1 MKSSEFFTD
10 WQLSR
15 KLYLRQST
23 FESEY
28 IYFTRHI
35 IPYFAAAAPE
45 LTDISP
51 VNVNNYVKLKLK
63 THSHE
68 TVKKHLHLIKQS
80 LNEAVLL
87 GYLKYNPASPVRLP
101 RTKKT
106 VSARY
111 VFLTAQEAQLMLDA
125 LSDTDIY
132 LHVALAL
139 YYGLRRSEVL
149 GLKWN
154 AIDFKRNTLTV
165 QHTVVKNLT
174 INAADMTKTETSC
187 RTFQIFPELLPFLYH
202 LKRTNALMSDY
213 LFCRADGTVM
223 RPDTLTR
230 KFQRELLK
238 HNFPKMRFHDLRHST
253 ASILFDR
260 GWSLEDVKNWLGH
273 SDIETTSNIYLH
285 YGRTRKILLAK
296 DVEGM
301 FKLKSKN

>member
-1 MKSSEFFTD
+1 MKTVEYFTD

-15 KLYLRQST
+15 KFYLRQST
-23 FESEY
+23 YEAEY

-35 IPYFAAAAPE
+35 VPFFAAVAPE
-45 LTDISP
+45 LEDVSP
-51 VNVNNYVKLKLK
+51 VNVNDYVKLKLK
-63 THSHE
+63 THSIAS
-68 TVKKHLHLIKQS
+68 VKKHLHLIKQA

-87 GYLKYNPASPVRLP
+87 GYLQYNPASPVRLP
-101 RTKKT
+101 RACKA
-106 VSARY
+106 VSVKY
-111 VFLTAQEAQLMLDA
+111 VFLTANEAQFVLDA

-132 LHVALAL
+132 LPVALAL

-149 GLKWN
+149 GLKWQ

-174 INAADMTKTETSC
+174 INAVDMTKTETSC
-187 RTFQIFPELLPFLYH
+187 RTFQILPELLPFLYN
-202 LKRTNALMSDY
+202 LKRTSAPMSDY

-230 KFQRELLK
+230 TFQRELKK
-238 HNFPKMRFHDLRHST
+238 HNLPEMRFHDLRHST
-253 ASILFDR
+253 ASVLFDK
-260 GWSLEDVKNWLGH
+260 GWNLEDVKNWLGH

-296 DVEGM
+296 DLEGM
-301 FKLKSKN
+301 FKLKMKN

>member
-1 MKSSEFFTD
+1 MKTADYFTD

-23 FESEY
+23 YEAEY

-35 IPYFAAAAPE
+35 VPYFAAAAPE
-45 LTDISP
+45 LESITPAI
-51 VNVNNYVKLKLK
+51 VNNYVKLKLK
-63 THSHE
+63 THSHA
-68 TVKKHLHLIKQS
+68 TAKKHLHLIKQS

-101 RTKKT
+101 RAQKT

-111 VFLTAQEAQLMLDA
+111 VFLTAQEAQLVLDA

-132 LHVALAL
+132 LPVALAL

-149 GLKWN
+149 GLKWQ
-154 AIDFKRNTLTV
+154 AVDFKRNTLTV

-187 RTFQIFPELLPFLYH
+187 RTFQILPELLPFLYS
-202 LKRTNALMSDY
+202 LKHSSSLMSDY

-230 KFQRELLK
+230 SFQRELKK
-238 HNFPKMRFHDLRHST
+238 HNLPAMRFHDLRHST

-260 GWSLEDVKNWLGH
+260 GWSLEDVKSWLGH

-296 DVEGM
+296 DIEGM